1 MAGPTVFPDL
11 NEVLCDLVKGVRPIL
26 EEEGNFCGAY
36 LQGSFAVGGADVHSD
51 VDFLVVVHDEVTPA
65 QETRLRAL
73 HARFPDSDVGWAQHL
88 EGSYVPKIALRRVS
102 ATRTPWRYVDNGSR
116 VMERSDHDD
125 TAVVRWV
132 LREHGVV
139 LAGPEPAELVDQVT
153 ATQLRREVLGTMN
166 EWAAQLRADEDGLDN
181 AWKQPYVVTSYCR
194 MLHPRR
200 RTRHLQGRGPA
211 LGLGGAGR
219 DVVQRHPARPRQ
231 QAGSLVQ
238 GAAASRSRDR
248 RAHLGLRRP
257 RARRRPPLAQPAA
270 ANWVWY
276 RSA

>member
-36 LQGSFAVGGADVHSD
+36 LQGSCAVGGADVHSD

-102 ATRTPWRYVDNGSR
+102 ATRTPWLYVDNGSR

-194 MLHPRR
+194 MLH
-200 RTRHLQGRGPA
+200 TLAVGRVTSKVAALHWA
-211 LGLGGAGR
+211 LGALDATWSSAIQHAL
-219 DVVQRHPARPRQ
+219 DSRPDPW
-231 QAGSLVQ
+231 
-238 GAAASRSRDR
+238 SRV
-248 RAHLGLRRP
+248 RRP
-257 RARRRPPLAQPAA
+257 ADPGTVARTWAFVDHALAVARR
-270 ANWVWY
+270 
-276 RSA
+276 